1 MTLTDTER
9 AAAVKAL
16 ARWFQSQDI
25 MPPDAA
31 AIMIETIAACL
42 VDKTKSLTALQE
54 SCENFKLGL
63 ILNIAL
69 MLKESYP

>member
-1 MTLTDTER
+1 MNDADR
-9 AAAVKAL
+9 AKAAKAL
-16 ARWFQSQDI
+16 MRWFDSQDI

-31 AIMIETIAACL
+31 VLMIEVLASCL
-42 VDKTKSLTALQE
+42 IDKTKDIRKLQE

-63 ILNIAL
+63 VLNIAL